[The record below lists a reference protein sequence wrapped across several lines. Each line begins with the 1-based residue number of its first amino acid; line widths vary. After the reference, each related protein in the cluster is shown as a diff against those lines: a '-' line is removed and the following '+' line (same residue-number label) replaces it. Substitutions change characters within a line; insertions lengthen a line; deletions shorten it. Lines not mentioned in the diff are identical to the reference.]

1 MSDLIWLSE
10 AQMRRIEP
18 YFPLSHGERGEF
30 SAVAHP
36 GHFISFTF
44 RPGCLTWK
52 SINRRVVHSSGWWC
66 EAQLCRLW

>member
-18 YFPLSHGERGEF
+18 YFSLSHGERGEF

-44 RPGCLTWK
+44 RPGCLT
-52 SINRRVVHSSGWWC
+52 
-66 EAQLCRLW
+66 